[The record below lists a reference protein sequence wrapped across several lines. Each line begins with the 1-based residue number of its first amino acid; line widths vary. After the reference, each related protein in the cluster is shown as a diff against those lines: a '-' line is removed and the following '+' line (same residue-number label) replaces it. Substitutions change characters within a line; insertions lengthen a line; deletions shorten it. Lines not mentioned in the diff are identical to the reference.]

1 MMPIVKEII
10 EALKEG
16 EKVTQKMCPVCG
28 NPLKAVIFGYLTNE
42 MGDFVD
48 KNHKYL
54 IEGGCMCFM
63 DDRDPVFE
71 CTKCHGQFTENLEQI
86 KLISCPLEVS
96 HSIHESECR
105 NYELLEHKEHYEL
118 MEDRDLACNTICPL
132 LTKRVRV
139 KTKDGSVFEG
149 VLDQTWRKFTHPK
162 TIPDYYLS
170 LSNKRDK
177 YHVDYSD
184 IPIADISE
192 IKEVKNI

>member
-1 MMPIVKEII
+1 M
-10 EALKEG
+10 
-16 EKVTQKMCPVCG
+16 
-28 NPLKAVIFGYLTNE
+28 
-42 MGDFVD
+42 
-48 KNHKYL
+48 
-54 IEGGCMCFM
+54 
-63 DDRDPVFE
+63 
-71 CTKCHGQFTENLEQI
+71 
-86 KLISCPLEVS
+86 EVS